1 MALFDVNKALDL
13 LKLATGDSQAIF
25 REDQDLA
32 IQKIVEGGR
41 LLVVQKTG
49 WGKSFVYFIA
59 TKLLR
64 KQGSGVALLVSPL
77 LALMRN
83 QLEAAK
89 SMGVNAVVIN
99 SDNQDNWDAIYQQIK
114 NNEIDILLISPE
126 RLSNEWFVNNVLS
139 HIAESLSMLV
149 IDEAHCISDWGHDFR
164 PDYRKIQNILKRL
177 PANTRV
183 LATTATANDR
193 VINDLKAIFSDNLDI
208 IRGDLSRNS
217 LKLQTIKLN
226 TPEERLAWL
235 AKNIPLL
242 KGSGIVYALTQ
253 KDAEMV
259 ANWLQTQNISAKPY
273 HAGNNLSGEY
283 KLICEDELKHNRI
296 KVLVATTALGMGYD
310 KPDIG
315 FVIHYQMPGSVV
327 AYYQQVGRAGRA
339 IDSAYGIL
347 LSGAEDTNIIDY
359 FIGNAF
365 PSRELVAQ
373 ILDELDKAIDGLS
386 LNELQA
392 SINIKKGK
400 LEQVLK
406 ILSLEEP
413 TPIVKDGSKYRLTIT
428 TLPES
433 FWNKV
438 ERLTQLRYAEV
449 RQMQEYV
456 ELQARHMQFL
466 IEALNGDVSNYIES
480 TLPEIESTINT
491 EKVAKAQQFLF
502 SNWLVIEPRKKFIQ
516 KLEKY
521 NVGGNI
527 KPELQLQPGKV
538 LSAWNDAGWGR
549 LVSRG
554 KYQDKYF
561 ADELIAASAQ
571 LILEWD
577 IEFDYIV
584 PIPSLRHQSLV
595 PDFAKHL
602 ADKLGKIYKPILEVV
617 ELRPEQKI
625 MQNSLLQ
632 SHNLDG
638 IFEIIEPPQQ
648 GNILLVDDMVDS
660 RWTLTIAGWLL
671 QKNGSGKVYPFALSK
686 VGSGD

>member
-1 MALFDVNKALDL
+1 MTIIFNSVRALEL
-13 LKLATGDSQAIF
+13 LRIATNNSEANF
-25 REDQDLA
+25 RENQNIA
-32 IQKIVEGGR
+32 IQTIVEGGR

-64 KQGSGVALLVSPL
+64 EQGCGVALLVSPL

-89 SMGVNAVVIN
+89 SMGVSAVVIN
-99 SDNQDNWDAIYQQIK
+99 SDNRDDRDTLYGQIK
-114 NNEIDILLISPE
+114 NNSVDIVLISPE
-126 RLSNEWFVNNVLS
+126 QLSNEWFVSNVLS

-164 PDYRKIQNILKRL
+164 PDYRKIQSILKRL
-177 PANTRV
+177 PSNTRV

-193 VINDLKAIFSDNLDI
+193 VISDLKIIFSGDLDI

-235 AKNIPLL
+235 AKNIPPLS
-242 KGSGIVYALTQ
+242 GSGIVYALTQ

-259 ANWLQTQNISAKPY
+259 ASWLQTQNISAKPY
-273 HAGNNLSGEY
+273 HAGLTKED
-283 KLICEDELKHNRI
+283 KLIYEDELKDNQI
-296 KVLVATTALGMGYD
+296 KALVATTALGMGYD

-315 FVIHYQMPGSVV
+315 FVIHYQMPNSVV
-327 AYYQQVGRAGRA
+327 SYYQQVGRAGRA
-339 IDSAYGIL
+339 IDFAYGIL

-359 FIGNAF
+359 FINNAF

-373 ILDELDKAIDGLS
+373 ILEEFDKASDGLS
-386 LNELQA
+386 LTELQA
-392 SINIKKGK
+392 KVNIKKGK

-438 ERLTQLRYAEV
+438 KRLMQLRYAEV
-449 RQMQEYV
+449 QEMQEYV
-456 ELQARHMQFL
+456 KLQSGHMQFL
-466 IEALNGDVSNYIES
+466 IEALNGDASNYIES
-480 TLPEIESTINT
+480 ALPEVENTISTEMIAN
-491 EKVAKAQQFLF
+491 AQQFLF
-502 SNWLVIEPRKKFIQ
+502 SNWLTIEPRKKFMQ
-516 KLEKY
+516 KLEIY
-521 NVGGNI
+521 DVGGNI
-527 KPELQLQPGKV
+527 RPELQLQQGKV

-549 LVSRG
+549 LVSSG

-561 ADELIAASAQ
+561 ADKLIVASAK
-571 LILEWD
+571 LISEWN
-577 IEFDYIV
+577 IEFDCVV
-584 PIPSLRHQSLV
+584 PIPSLRHPNLV
-595 PDFAKHL
+595 SDFAERL
-602 ADKLGKIYKPILEVV
+602 AKELGKQFKPIIQIT
-617 ELRPEQKI
+617 ELRPEQKT
-625 MQNSLLQ
+625 MQNSIKQ
-632 SHNLDG
+632 SLNLDG
-638 IFEIIEPPQQ
+638 SFELTETPPQ
-648 GNILLVDDMVDS
+648 GCILLVDDMVDS